1 MSTHAVS
8 THTVSTHAVST
19 HTVSTHNKQWL
30 MPDCIR
36 AREKAVVLLAVKDSK
51 MSLYVLTV
59 DEIPGSV

>member
-1 MSTHAVS
+1 
-8 THTVSTHAVST
+8 
-19 HTVSTHNKQWL
+19 